1 MKNKLYLLLL
11 TTLTTLASAQT
22 YSWQWAKYGGGNTGS
37 TSSGFNYTQD
47 ESIRDI
53 AVDNQNNYYYLA
65 TMNPT
70 NPTLNGT
77 AVDNYDRQDLFLF
90 STDCQG
96 NVRWTRNIGGTTA
109 VQQSWNIEVD
119 NNGGLYIMGTFQ
131 NRAYASN
138 PTYAPLHFD
147 SANHIPVIQ
156 ISQTD
161 TTTPDPGL
169 KTAYLL
175 KYSTANGN
183 LEWQKPLQGNVTS
196 ALRSSDC
203 GIFYMDSS
211 KNIHAIVGF
220 AAGTHLNGAITVPA
234 SFTGSYQYYLIKFSY
249 NNGNMTPDP
258 NPLLLPIT
266 GFIVQGYSEGK
277 VSLLYDGTAGVNQ
290 YYLAGKRM
298 QYGNFTY
305 SDFSYGGTPFTE
317 DGYLLAFNGTTGAE
331 VWRKEFTMSTNPAN
345 VPDDNSVLDVVKD
358 PNTSD
363 IYIAGN
369 YYIYNQNGSV
379 VFNNSVS
386 FGNYTF
392 PYVFQ
397 GYNPYVMKLNPAGTV
412 LWATIP
418 SAISANSIE
427 GYKFMKGRLTLNNNE
442 VAFVKG
448 SRGDTWGSFA
458 MQRPVND
465 QADPLLVRLNT
476 GTGAVIGT
484 HEVLSSFGSQDEF
497 TAVAVDNDGNYV
509 LGGFMH
515 GILFEDPNDGLPS
528 MNGLTG
534 SGKSQFFVSKLAKS
548 ACSAMATAETPVQ
561 QTDVAFYPN
570 PVQDVLNIKTKEK
583 LLSYEVIT
591 ADGRLITQG
600 KFARTYTVDMTG
612 MTTGVYYVKVLGEG
626 FATTGK
632 VIKK

>member
-1 MKNKLYLLLL
+1 MKKQLYLLLL
-11 TTLTTLASAQT
+11 GSLATLASAQT

-37 TSSGFNYTQD
+37 PSLGFNYTQD

-77 AVDNYDRQDLFLF
+77 AVNNYDRQDLFLF

-109 VQQSWNIEVD
+109 VQQSWNIELD

-131 NRAYASN
+131 NRAYASS
-138 PTYAPLHFD
+138 PTYVPLHFD
-147 SANHIPVIQ
+147 TTNHIPVIQ
-156 ISQTD
+156 IAQTD
-161 TTTPDPGL
+161 TATPDPGL

-331 VWRKEFTMSTNPAN
+331 VWRKEINTQQAQPYDQIFGM
-345 VPDDNSVLDVVKD
+345 VKD
-358 PNTSD
+358 ANSD
-363 IYIAGN
+363 IYIT
-369 YYIYNQNGSV
+369 GSYF
-379 VFNNSVS
+379 VFNPINTVNAT

-392 PYVFQ
+392 PSSNGLTPF
-397 GYNPYVMKLNPAGTV
+397 VMKLQPNGNV
-412 LWATIP
+412 LWSKTVDGY
-418 SAISANSIE
+418 ANTVVDD
-427 GYKFMKGRLTLNNNE
+427 GYNYSKGPLVLNGNE

-448 SRGDTWGSFA
+448 SQGDQWGTYT
-458 MQRPVND
+458 MNRPAND
-465 QADPLLVRLNT
+465 DADPLLVRLNKE
-476 GTGAVIGT
+476 TGAVIGA
-484 HEVLSSFGSQDEF
+484 HEILSSYGSKDEF
-497 TAVAVDNDGNYV
+497 TSVAVDNDGNYI

-515 GILFEDPNDGLPS
+515 GILFEDPNDGIPS

-612 MTTGVYYVKVLGEG
+612 MTTGVYYVKVQGEG